1 MSFEGLRESMGN
13 LNVAIIS
20 PNDYAKNIGKKGTA
34 SDLTLYDIK
43 KGHDTVSLIEPTKYP
58 ERLASL
64 FYACSMS
71 THAMVV
77 VDEIDASFGESVIML
92 NCLGVS
98 KGWFVLRNY
107 ITPDRVM
114 PLIKGTSLEGYKFIE
129 DDATAIREMLM
140 AEAAQVPMGEGAF
153 PNGAV
158 PIDHH
163 FNVKGVGTVVLG
175 YVAKGTVRKH
185 DMLSALPT
193 KKQAQVRSIQ
203 KHDDDY
209 EVSDLGDRVGLA
221 LKNIESD
228 ELDRGY
234 VLTNDPTMKC
244 EKVIDG
250 KVELIKYWPS
260 PLKEGM
266 VLHVGHW
273 MQFQPSR
280 VESVD
285 NGSNWRNPTI
295 KISMEKELVFPPGSK
310 AVLTQ
315 LEGGKLRIAGMIK
328 LP

>member
-1 MSFEGLRESMGN
+1 MGN
-13 LNVAIIS
+13 LNVAIIA
-20 PNDYAKNIGKKGTA
+20 PNDYAKDIGKKGTA

-64 FYACSMS
+64 FYSCSMS
-71 THAMVV
+71 THAIIV
-77 VDEIDASFGESVIML
+77 VDEINSNLGESIIML
-92 NCLGVS
+92 NCLGLN

-107 ITPDRVM
+107 ITPDRIQ
-114 PLIKGTSLEGYKFIE
+114 PLIKGTSLEGFQFIE
-129 DDATAIREMLM
+129 DDKVAIREMLL
-140 AEAAQVPMGEGAF
+140 AEAAAAPVAEGAF

-175 YVAKGTVRKH
+175 YVAKGTVRRH
-185 DMLSALPT
+185 DTLTALPT
-193 KKQAQVRSIQ
+193 KKQALVRSIQ

-221 LKNIESD
+221 LKNIEVED
-228 ELDRGY
+228 LDRGF
-234 VLTNDPTMKC
+234 VLTNDPSIKC
-244 EKVIDG
+244 DKTIQG
-250 KVELIKYWPS
+250 KVELIKYWPT
-260 PLKEGM
+260 PLKDGM
-266 VLHVGHW
+266 VVHIGHW
-273 MQFQPSR
+273 MQFQPAR

-285 NGSNWRNPTI
+285 NGPDWRKPTV
-295 KISMEKELVFPPGSK
+295 KITMEKDLVFPPGSK

-315 LEGGKLRIAGMIK
+315 LEGGKLRIVGTIA